1 MTEALEQINEKI
13 KELASSDL
21 YRLLLKFKRWHSS
34 NPVLGGYS
42 PLDLKLLQE
51 QFPELLSEE
60 NLKKLVDQELFI
72 VEFEESSRP
81 KLRVTDKGWQLR
93 EKIRTLAS
101 EI

>member
-1 MTEALEQINEKI
+1 MTEALEQVNEKI
-13 KELASSDL
+13 KELANSDL
-21 YRLLLKFKRWHSS
+21 YKLLLKFQRWYSS

-51 QFPELLSEE
+51 QFPDLLSEE
-60 NLKKLVDQELFI
+60 NLKKLVDQGLFI

-81 KLRVTDKGWQLR
+81 KLRITDKGWQLR
-93 EKIRTLAS
+93 EKIKALAS